1 MGPLCLKKISNVV
14 ELSAFNKFYFLG
26 DFSPMCSIYYIYWY
40 SLQDISCRLKN
51 ILQRDFGILNDDIEK
66 PGRIEDHHLTKALNI
81 LKEKRR
87 QVKNVSIGSI
97 SQVFIMNKGAYLA
110 SAPCHNTGCF
120 LPCPKV
126 RAYFG
131 HPGTKCLEF
140 PKWHWLIL
148 APMGALDYEY
158 WAGPFVHFE
167 FCCVVLLVVMGSI
180 LPDSL

>member
-1 MGPLCLKKISNVV
+1 M
-14 ELSAFNKFYFLG
+14 
-26 DFSPMCSIYYIYWY
+26 
-40 SLQDISCRLKN
+40 QDISCRLKN

-158 WAGPFVHFE
+158 WAGLFVRFE
-167 FCCVVLLVVMGSI
+167 FCCVVCFIISSDGLDIAKQFVKIPMPICLAWFIWNAKVSDIYLSV
-180 LPDSL
+180 LKDTA

>member
-1 MGPLCLKKISNVV
+1 MFLLGPLCLKKISNVV
-14 ELSAFNKFYFLG
+14 EHSAFNKFYFLG

-97 SQVFIMNKGAYLA
+97 S
-110 SAPCHNTGCF
+110 
-120 LPCPKV
+120 
-126 RAYFG
+126 
-131 HPGTKCLEF
+131 
-140 PKWHWLIL
+140 
-148 APMGALDYEY
+148 
-158 WAGPFVHFE
+158 
-167 FCCVVLLVVMGSI
+167 
-180 LPDSL
+180 